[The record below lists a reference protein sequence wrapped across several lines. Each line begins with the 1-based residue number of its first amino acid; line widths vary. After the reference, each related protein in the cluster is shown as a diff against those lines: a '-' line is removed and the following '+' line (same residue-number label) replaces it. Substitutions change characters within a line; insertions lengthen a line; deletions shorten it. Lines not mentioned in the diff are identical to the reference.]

1 MYDVTII
8 GGGVCGAAI
17 AMYLSKYEI
26 KCCLLEKDNDIAIG
40 TTRANSGIVH
50 AGYDPEPDTLMARL
64 NVRGSELIEVLAK
77 QLNIPYRKVGSMVIS
92 FDAKDEDHLR
102 KLYERGVANGVRG
115 MELLDR
121 ESLLEREPNLSPEV
135 TGALYAPSA
144 AVVNPWRLCL
154 AMAETAAKNGVEF
167 YLESEVT
174 QIEKVNGSFR
184 VTAGGKT
191 YDTKYII
198 NAAGLYSDC
207 IADMVGAKDFE
218 IYPSKGQYYLLDKT
232 SDWLVNSVIFQCPT
246 EKGKGVLV
254 SPTAEGN
261 IIVGP
266 NAESGNARDDVSTTR
281 EGLEFVA
288 EEAGKTTKLIDYR
301 ENIRSFAGLR
311 ANSDKRDFIIGES
324 SLCRHFIN
332 VAGIKSPGLS
342 SAPAIGEYVIE
353 ILEDCGMLLTE
364 KTNWEYPAPHICFAE
379 LSNEEK
385 ARLCKENPKYGN
397 IICRCNLVTE
407 GEILNALN
415 TYIKPTTLD
424 GIKRRTGSS
433 MGRCQG
439 GFCGVRIHEIICDY
453 YGIPAEKVLWDKNG
467 SYIVAGKVGA
477 KND

>member
-1 MYDVTII
+1 
-8 GGGVCGAAI
+8 
-17 AMYLSKYEI
+17 
-26 KCCLLEKDNDIAIG
+26 
-40 TTRANSGIVH
+40 
-50 AGYDPEPDTLMARL
+50 
-64 NVRGSELIEVLAK
+64 
-77 QLNIPYRKVGSMVIS
+77 
-92 FDAKDEDHLR
+92 
-102 KLYERGVANGVRG
+102 
-115 MELLDR
+115 
-121 ESLLEREPNLSPEV
+121 
-135 TGALYAPSA
+135 
-144 AVVNPWRLCL
+144 
-154 AMAETAAKNGVEF
+154 
-167 YLESEVT
+167 
-174 QIEKVNGSFR
+174 
-184 VTAGGKT
+184 
-191 YDTKYII
+191 
-198 NAAGLYSDC
+198 
-207 IADMVGAKDFE
+207 MVGAKDFE

-232 SDWLVNSVIFQCPT
+232 SNWLVNSVIFQCPT

-261 IIVGP
+261 IIIGP
-266 NAESGNARDDVSTTR
+266 NAESGNERDDVSTTR

-288 EEAGKTTKLIDYR
+288 EEANKTTKMIDYR

-342 SAPAIGEYVIE
+342 SAPAIGEYVVE

-364 KTNWEYPAPHICFAE
+364 KADWEYPEPHICFAE
-379 LSNEEK
+379 LTDEEK
-385 ARLCKENPKYGN
+385 ARICKENPKYGN
-397 IICRCNLVTE
+397 VICRCNLITE

-415 TYIKPTTLD
+415 SNIKPRTLD

-439 GFCGVRIHEIICDY
+439 GFCGVKIHEIICNY

>member
-64 NVRGSELIEVLAK
+64 NVRGSELIEILAK

-121 ESLLEREPNLSPEV
+121 ETLLEREPNLSPEV

-167 YLESEVT
+167 FLDSEVT
-174 QIEKVNGSFR
+174 QIEKINGSFK
-184 VTAGGKT
+184 VTAGDKA

-198 NAAGLYSDC
+198 NAAGLYSDR
-207 IADMVGAKDFE
+207 IAEMVGAKDFE

-232 SDWLVNSVIFQCPT
+232 SNWLVNSVIFQCPT

-261 IIVGP
+261 IIIGP
-266 NAESGNARDDVSTTR
+266 NAESGNERDDVSTTR

-288 EEAGKTTKLIDYR
+288 EEANKTTKMIDYR

-342 SAPAIGEYVIE
+342 SAPAIGEYVVE

-364 KTNWEYPAPHICFAE
+364 KADWEYPEPHICFAE
-379 LSNEEK
+379 LTDEEK
-385 ARLCKENPKYGN
+385 ARICKENPKYGN
-397 IICRCNLVTE
+397 VICRCNLITE

-415 TYIKPTTLD
+415 SNIKPRTLD

-439 GFCGVRIHEIICDY
+439 GFCGVKIHEIICNY